1 MDDDIWLRIRNA
13 VSATTAKSD
22 VDREKLITEINA
34 LESAQDQLTTLLQTM
49 VEGVVL
55 QHADGRILECNIAAE
70 KILGLTRDQMAGKT
84 SLDPSWRIIKE
95 DGSAFPGEEHPSMIA
110 LRTGQILH
118 DVIMGVYKPDGTL
131 SWISVDSAPLIH
143 EGDDKPY
150 SVVTTFSDITEIRK
164 ATQELQKL
172 ALIARETSNVVIITD
187 KARRIEWV
195 NQAFTKITG
204 YTADEVMGQSPGE
217 LLQGKNTDLETVA
230 RIRQHL
236 DEGRGFRE
244 ELINYSKDGT
254 EYWVQI
260 HVEPVFNDQGEL
272 VQFIAIETE
281 FTERKKQEEQIRL
294 LANVFENSGEGI
306 LITDAN
312 NTIIAVNKAFE
323 QLTGYQQDEVI
334 GNNPN
339 MLSSGKTDPTVY
351 VQMWQELQEKSYW
364 QGEVWDRRKDGT
376 IYPKWL
382 HISAVR
388 NDANEIINF
397 IGSFSDVTERKAA
410 EQKFKRLAHFDPLTQ
425 LANRFS
431 MEDQLEQLVATAGR
445 ENARF
450 AVMFIDLD
458 RFKIINDSFGHHVGD
473 ELLVNVAQRLR
484 GAVRNSDTV
493 ARPAGDEFVILLRDI
508 QKPSDAAQVAEKILH
523 SMAKPILDDPQ
534 EITSSPSI
542 GISLFPEDGKDAAT
556 LMQNADTAMYHAK
569 ASGRNDFRFFSKEMN
584 EATAERFA
592 LESDLR
598 RARMRDELEVY
609 FQPRIELKTGRV
621 TGAEALLRW
630 LHPIHVQ
637 VSPAAFIPVAED
649 TGLIIALGEQVL
661 KKSLQFLNE
670 LQNKTEQQLSI
681 SINLSVRQLRDQGL
695 VSTIAQTLEEAQA
708 TCSMLEF
715 ELPESAFTLQHEL
728 QNKPIDVALK
738 SLDCAL
744 ILDDFGIADANMAK
758 LASLG
763 LKSIKISR
771 SLIAGIPE
779 VEQDKRTLRG
789 IVGFARALGLRVI
802 AMGVE
807 NERQLEFLKE
817 IGCDEAQGYLFSPAL
832 PDEEFLQ
839 WYEQHMNKTVI

>member
-1 MDDDIWLRIRNA
+1 MDDDIWLRIRSA
-13 VSATTAKSD
+13 VSATTAETG
-22 VDREKLITEINA
+22 VEREKLITEINA
-34 LESAQDQLTTLLQTM
+34 LESAQGQLTTLLQTM

-55 QHADGRILECNIAAE
+55 QHSDGRILECNIAAE

-84 SLDPSWRIIKE
+84 SMDPSWRIIKE
-95 DGSAFPGEEHPSMIA
+95 DGSAFPGEEHPSMVA
-110 LRTGQILH
+110 LRTGQVMH
-118 DVIMGVYKPDGTL
+118 DIIMGVYKPDGAL

-150 SVVTTFSDITEIRK
+150 SVVTTFTDITEIRT
-164 ATQELQKL
+164 ATKELQKL
-172 ALIARETSNVVIITD
+172 ALIARETSNVVVITD

-195 NQAFTKITG
+195 NQAFTRITG
-204 YTADEVMGQSPGE
+204 YTADEVMGKSPGE
-217 LLQGKNTDLETVA
+217 LLQGENTDLETVA

-236 DEGRGFRE
+236 DEGKGFRE
-244 ELINYSKDGT
+244 DLINYSKDGT

-306 LITDAN
+306 LITDAD

-323 QLTGYQQDEVI
+323 QLSGYQQDEVL
-334 GNNPN
+334 GKNPN
-339 MLSSGKTDPTVY
+339 MLSSGKTDPSVY
-351 VQMWQELQEKSYW
+351 VQMWQELQEKNYW

-388 NDANEIINF
+388 NDTNEIINF

-410 EQKFKRLAHFDPLTQ
+410 EQKFKRLAHFDPLTK

-445 ENARF
+445 EASRF

-484 GAVRNSDTV
+484 GAVRSSDTV

-508 QKPSDAAQVAEKILH
+508 KKPSDAAQVAEKILH
-523 SMAKPILDDPQ
+523 SMATPILNVPQ

-542 GISLFPEDGKDAAT
+542 GISLFPEDGEDAPT
-556 LMQNADTAMYHAK
+556 LMKHADTAMYHAK

-598 RARMRDELEVY
+598 RARMRDELEVH
-609 FQPRIELKTGRV
+609 FQPRVELNTGRV

-649 TGLIIALGEQVL
+649 SGLIIALGEQVL

-670 LQNKTEQQLSI
+670 FQNKTEQQFSI
-681 SINLSVRQLRDQGL
+681 SINLSHRQLRDQGL
-695 VSTIAQTLEEAQA
+695 VSTIAQTLEEAKA

-715 ELPESAFTLQHEL
+715 ELPESVFTLEHEI
-728 QNKPIDVALK
+728 QNKSIEVALK

-744 ILDDFGIADANMAK
+744 ILDDFGIADANLAK

-763 LKSIKISR
+763 LRSIKISR
-771 SLIAGIPE
+771 SVIAGIPE
-779 VEQDKRTLRG
+779 AEQDKRTLRG

-807 NERQLEFLKE
+807 NERQLEFLRE

-839 WYEQHMNKTVI
+839 WYEQHINKTAH